1 MGTELLRPQ
10 DCFSQ
15 RIPFISRRRNYA
27 ANNAFSYRG
36 TRKPAPRP
44 EQRKRLLHPKPNSDD
59 STLPRLLMDKVTI
72 LRRGDSLDSNLKTH
86 PLNNQGDALLLLGT
100 QRLGPDPEMV
110 PKQIRITDFK
120 PVYAGSAFA
129 VSPSP
134 SALPLPSFFRKQAAV
149 HDSATRDLRRL
160 LRLE

>member
-10 DCFSQ
+10 DCLSQ
-15 RIPFISRRRNYA
+15 RIGLPPPFISRRRNYA

-36 TRKPAPRP
+36 AR
-44 EQRKRLLHPKPNSDD
+44 RKRVVDPKPSSDD
-59 STLPRLLMDKVTI
+59 SRLPRLLMEKVTI
-72 LRRGDSLDSNLKTH
+72 LRRGESLDSNLKTQ
-86 PLNNQGDALLLLGT
+86 PLKKQGDALVVVGT

-110 PKQIRITDFK
+110 PKQIRIADFK

-149 HDSATRDLRRL
+149 DDSATRDLRRL